1 MLNPPKLVTLE
12 SVFRANTAKRWKSR
26 KKYIPSWEACQK
38 FLYLRFVGQ
47 LQKMC
52 SRNKGQ
58 RNSQEY
64 LEHYYEAWK
73 HVSHIYWVHRFVH
86 IRVPVA
92 VNRYMAGGLW
102 HVTVA
107 RDKEIA
113 QYRLSWVAQQAKG
126 SKLTDWSQPLP
137 GYAEEGPYC
146 DTAAVP
152 VVS

>member
-1 MLNPPKLVTLE
+1 MPDSPKLVTLE
-12 SVFRANTAKRWKSR
+12 SVFRANIAKGWNSR

-47 LQKMC
+47 LQTMC
-52 SRNKGQ
+52 SQNKGQ
-58 RNSQEY
+58 RNPQEY

-73 HVSHIYWVHRFVH
+73 HVSRTDWVHRFVH

-92 VNRYMAGGLW
+92 ANRYMAGGLW

-113 QYRLSWVAQQAKG
+113 
-126 SKLTDWSQPLP
+126 
-137 GYAEEGPYC
+137 
-146 DTAAVP
+146 
-152 VVS
+152 